1 MPFLSS
7 IPRRPF
13 RLAAVGATMGA
24 LGLAASGMPSG
35 CLTAYPPP
43 LPDVQHRPTILPDEV
58 PAVDVPLVDWPTDG
72 TFSAYLDVDPGS
84 PYTWAAFLDY
94 DPSDPTDP
102 FHRNPIAYG
111 PPAPAVGGGPIS
123 ISFSETMPSDGL
135 CHRID
140 LVVAN
145 AFGQNGSVS
154 PSTPQYFRSPSPDAG
169 LGGDVVTW
177 WYTGGL
183 PFGACNPYGGALPD
197 GGFPFPD
204 APSDSLPPVPE

>member
-1 MPFLSS
+1 MQ
-7 IPRRPF
+7 
-13 RLAAVGATMGA
+13 AA
-24 LGLAASGMPSG
+24 

-43 LPDVQHRPTILPDEV
+43 LPEVQHRPTILPDED
-58 PAVDVPLVDWPTDG
+58 PPVDVPLVDWPTDG
-72 TFSAYLDVDPGS
+72 TFIAQVDVDPGS
-84 PYTWAAFLDY
+84 PFTWAAFLDY
-94 DPSDPTDP
+94 DPSDPTDLVHP
-102 FHRNPIAYG
+102 NPIGYG
-111 PPAPAVGGGPIS
+111 PPVLAVGGGPIS
-123 ISFSETMPSDGL
+123 ISFTTFLGGVMPADGF

-145 AFGQNGSVS
+145 AFGQNGLS

-183 PFGACNPYGGALPD
+183 PFGTCSPYGGPLPD